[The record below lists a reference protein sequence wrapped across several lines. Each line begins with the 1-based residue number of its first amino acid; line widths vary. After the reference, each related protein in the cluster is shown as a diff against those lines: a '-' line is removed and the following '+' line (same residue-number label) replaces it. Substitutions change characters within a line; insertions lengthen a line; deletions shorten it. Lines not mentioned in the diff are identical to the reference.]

1 MPAEQHD
8 QDRENLHFLRV
19 RDACKHSL
27 YAVGAF
33 SGAANLLMLVPAF
46 FMLNVYDK
54 AVGNNSLSTLWM
66 LSLITGFLFVIL
78 GSMEAFRS
86 RVLVA
91 VSSRVDQLLAPILYR
106 LTFDNAVYVGSDR
119 ASIQALAD
127 LNGLRQFIT
136 SNGIFAFFDA
146 PWLPIYIAILFMFH
160 PLLGW
165 MGVVAALS
173 FFALAVANQAATNDA
188 LAKANEV
195 QRTSTADT
203 QKNLRNAEATAA
215 MGMLP
220 ELQRRWRTSQDQML
234 QQQELASNKS
244 GLYNAVIKT
253 MRLAVQSAAI
263 GAGAFLVLKQEIS
276 PGMLIAGSILIAR
289 ALQPVEIIIG
299 AWRGFVDAKE
309 QYSRI
314 DQLLKKELPHKH
326 QLELPAIV
334 GEISA
339 SSVAIAPPGSK
350 QPTITGVTFAL
361 PPGKTCIV
369 FGSTGAGKSTLIRGI
384 LGLWP
389 TLLGEMRID
398 GLESFK
404 YDRSELGPQI
414 GYLPQS
420 IELLDGSV
428 SDNISRFTEYDPR
441 DVVQA
446 AKDAGV
452 HEFILSLQ
460 NGYDTH
466 LGGQYGRLSPGQ
478 RQRVALAR
486 ALYKRPKLVV
496 LDEPNSN
503 LDDEGDAALKIA
515 IDRLK
520 KSGSTVLIV
529 SHRQNILDMA
539 DYLLIMKQG
548 QLLDFGVTAEVF
560 QRITSNIPQ
569 ADNVAV
575 QANKDKVL
583 PASKRTVT
591 LPSR

>member
-1 MPAEQHD
+1 MPAEQQD
-8 QDRENLHFLRV
+8 QDLENLHFLRV

-33 SGAANLLMLVPAF
+33 SGVANLLMLVPAF

-78 GSMEAFRS
+78 GSMEVFRS

-91 VSSRVDQLLAPILYR
+91 VSSRVDQLLAPILYK

-136 SNGIFAFFDA
+136 GNGIFAFFDA
-146 PWLPIYIAILFMFH
+146 PWIPIYIAILFMFH

-165 MGVVAALS
+165 MGVFAALL
-173 FFALAVANQAATNDA
+173 FFALALANQAATDDA

-195 QRTSTADT
+195 QRMSTADT

-220 ELQRRWRTSQDQML
+220 ELQRRWRGNQDQIL
-234 QQQELASNKS
+234 EQQELASYKS
-244 GLYNAVIKT
+244 GLYNAVIKV

-299 AWRGFVDAKE
+299 TWKGFVDAKG

-314 DQLLKKELPHKH
+314 DQLLRKEPSQKH

-339 SSVAIAPPGSK
+339 TGVAIAPPGTK
-350 QPTITGVTFAL
+350 QPTITGVTFTL
-361 PPGKTCIV
+361 PPGNTCMI
-369 FGSTGAGKSTLIRGI
+369 FGSTGAGKSTLIRAI

-404 YDRSELGPQI
+404 YDRSELGPQV
-414 GYLPQS
+414 GYLPQG

-428 SDNISRFTEYDPR
+428 SDNISRFTDYDPN

-446 AKDAGV
+446 AQDAGV
-452 HEFILSLQ
+452 HEFILSLE
-460 NGYDTH
+460 NGYDTY
-466 LGGQYGRLSPGQ
+466 LGGPHGQLSPGQ
-478 RQRVALAR
+478 RQRIALAR
-486 ALYKRPKLVV
+486 ALYRRPKLVV

-503 LDDEGDAALKIA
+503 LDEAGDAALKAA
-515 IDRLK
+515 IDTLK
-520 KSGSTVLIV
+520 NSGSTVLIV
-529 SHRQNILDMA
+529 SHRQNALDLA
-539 DYLLIMKQG
+539 DYLLIMKHG
-548 QLLDFGVTAEVF
+548 KLLDFGITAEVF
-560 QRITSNIPQ
+560 QRLQGKRPQSGNAIAQ
-569 ADNVAV
+569 ADQKRA
-575 QANKDKVL
+575 L
-583 PASKRTVT
+583 PASTRTVT